1 MVLILDT
8 TWASSNFASYQPF
21 KNDLPE
27 HECDGA
33 IRFTHDMAG
42 LVWSVSSLSN
52 PSDYREAEGI
62 APSSLHVL
70 RIRIPTHL
78 SLPAL
83 CIAAAHVR
91 RCRVQI
97 RRGRYPSL
105 CTTMEGG
112 TRGLNRRLSLGERG
126 GQ

>member
-21 KNDLPE
+21 KNDLSE

-52 PSDYREAEGI
+52 PSDYREAEGRT
-62 APSSLHVL
+62 PSSLHEL
-70 RIRIPTHL
+70 RIRILTHL
-78 SLPAL
+78 SFPAL
-83 CIAAAHVR
+83 CIVAHVR

-105 CTTMEGG
+105 CTTMEGREG
-112 TRGLNRRLSLGERG
+112 
-126 GQ
+126 

>member
-1 MVLILDT
+1 MLILD

-21 KNDLPE
+21 KNDLPK

-112 TRGLNRRLSLGERG
+112 SDEGVRPQTELGERG